1 MEHSALLAPIQAAF
15 LARQART
22 VATRTTD
29 RQKLHAKKRHA
40 KKVLRVEAM
49 RGLEEESLSRYE
61 ADREMVANVLESYY
75 HNPSLTG
82 AIQALQRVLHHRVQY
97 YRRGTSIPVPPS
109 ITSSVFTHIADHL
122 LTHLVLPS
130 LRSKSSVQCI
140 PRVTMRLK
148 DDVRD
153 AGVELRPKPFFAGDL
168 TSAISDP
175 PTPIPVPENL
185 EDWYD
190 VQIDPSAG
198 DFTASDMATSAGMSN
213 YAQIYVRELRLTS
226 EEAKEAL
233 EMYIQA
239 KPGDSPWAVVA
250 MASLSDAIGVD
261 RERRNSMSLVNEGV
275 STEIAG
281 FVDGLILED
290 CGPYGV
296 AGEVGNMGKDMV
308 LSVPQDSESF
318 SFRYAGISRV
328 YNGLERMASDMAS
341 TESRVR
347 ITNFLGIVGQ
357 VLKNHSEE
365 DNVDD
370 DSSTHLVLARM
381 MARTLVVVEIPEWC
395 GDRPEPVLEFL
406 GDIEDAMILA
416 INPDAVNSAFGGFYR
431 RVALRPEV
439 LEAIDNSTE
448 YMIECFVNTRELVK
462 EQAPTDQGVQ
472 DLQNQLQTLYLHETD
487 GFAASFGL
495 TDVRSQLDL
504 ALAQIADPIR
514 TIHGPDNSVIWARG
528 VEEGG
533 AFYRS
538 ANSPGHTV
546 APDHPLNTTTT
557 GTASNPIDPRYPA
570 FVATTLALLVSPT
583 YVAPKRP
590 AMQYQWR
597 VCTVDGCPTGGYLLT
612 PQTRLSANHECK
624 GDTSQLSAFGLLSA
638 NQVFP
643 PASAELTSLGR
654 ELGTLVQVY
663 SFAWVYTK
671 LNANRN
677 RSSEESGW
685 EDYTKRAMVDHLLQ
699 LYNEAGRPSVV
710 FANQAGFSEQ
720 QEIPNATAIRPNFAL
735 PVRSSD
741 RRKLRGEILSRFAP
755 RVLESDLEAAGWK
768 GGDDV
773 VQERVETST
782 GEVVTVYRIH
792 DQPWW
797 FRDANENIYPTV
809 YTIWLIPQCC
819 VLLSTHGFVMGK
831 LLGGADLMLPGVI
844 IPKLGLPPFKPGDAI
859 SINIHDRRRFVSDTP
874 SLCVGVALTSSE
886 DGKSGGMR
894 GKGVKLL
901 HWSGDWLW
909 TAGNKRKAEMPEEL
923 AGTAESTNEDENEEV
938 VEDDREDGTVSAIA
952 INPVTTAEPLS
963 EEGLL
968 GTESRL
974 SQAQV
979 DESLETEVEPTP
991 DDVQGSSS
999 DLTPSDGDA
1008 VLQSAFL
1015 QALKTKLMPLLEDKA
1030 RERELFPMSGSTF
1043 YSAYIQT
1050 SIPPGEKLEIAKTSF
1065 KKLSK
1070 FLKAQEK
1077 RGLLK
1082 VKEVKGEVMLM
1093 GINKLH
1099 PDLTSFQ
1106 PFRQAKASTQTSSAE
1121 SSKAPASLK
1130 SETIRVVLLYKP
1142 HSSGTKEVFSEL
1154 GKDTHILYT
1163 AAEAREV
1170 VQNYV
1175 KEKGLVVESDPRRV
1189 KLDMYLVQLL
1199 RKEEQIADTIGRDEI
1214 GKRFLENMQ
1223 THYELTIPGEDP
1235 SVRKGTP
1242 PSIVI
1247 TVERRGSNKIIT
1259 KVVGMEPY
1267 GIDSEKA
1274 AEDLRSRCGTGT
1286 SVQQTATSTSA
1297 RPSFELLVQGSKVK
1311 EVLDY
1316 LEDRWKVPFIGSGA
1330 TKTSTLVEVIDKLKG
1345 KK

>member
-1 MEHSALLAPIQAAF
+1 MEHSAPLAPIQAAF

-22 VATRTTD
+22 AATRTTD

-40 KKVLRVEAM
+40 KMVLRVEAM

-75 HNPSLTG
+75 HNPSSTD

-109 ITSSVFTHIADHL
+109 ITSCIFTRIADHL

-130 LRSKSSVQCI
+130 SRSKSSVQHI
-140 PRVTMRLK
+140 PRVTLRLK

-153 AGVELRPKPFFAGDL
+153 AGAELRPKPFFAGDL

-175 PTPIPVPENL
+175 PTPIPVPESL

-190 VQIDPSAG
+190 IQIDPSAG
-198 DFTASDMATSAGMSN
+198 DFTAGDMGTSVGMSN
-213 YAQIYVRELRLTS
+213 YAQIYVRELRLTR
-226 EEAKEAL
+226 EEAEEAL

-261 RERRNSMSLVNEGV
+261 RERRNSMRLADEGV
-275 STEIAG
+275 STEVAG

-290 CGPYGV
+290 GGPYGV

-328 YNGLERMASDMAS
+328 YNGLERMAYDMAS

-416 INPDAVNSAFGGFYR
+416 INPDAMNSAFGGFYR

-448 YMIECFVNTRELVK
+448 YMIECLENTRELVK

-514 TIHGPDNSVIWARG
+514 TIHGRVSTFHVFKDVTVEGFQRTIPFFHPLAGSGPRTAREVNIRIWEGVKAYMNNAANGTRNFDTLFLLTLVFGPFVNALPTPDHRFFYIALLFLRRQLMVLRPLHVTAHGEGVVAVFLFGLLGDQRLPEKAERERGQRTAGRTDGTRLKSLQCDDRLFELVGRTFVCRYGPHDENWCLVSPAIDPGCLKHDPAYADQYLQLIALETLRRTLLDLHIRSCLQAGKVSLINSGGSDAVRPMLDGILAKFEEMDLVRDIKARLSEVVSELRQDAAVVKSLRASSRLSKGAPFSRERDLQLNEFSEALDLFAYENGRRRIARHFPCPLKMEPCGQEWVIWARG

-538 ANSPGHTV
+538 ANSLGHTV
-546 APDHPLNTTTT
+546 APDHPRNTTTT

-590 AMQYQWR
+590 AMQYQWG

-624 GDTSQLSAFGLLSA
+624 GGEQRPHVEGSHNLVLFGHDVLDVPRIFPFLQDTSQLSAFGLLSA
-638 NQVFP
+638 SQVFP

-663 SFAWVYTK
+663 PFTWVYTK
-671 LNANRN
+671 LNGNRN

-720 QEIPNATAIRPNFAL
+720 QEIPNATAIRPNFSL
-735 PVRSSD
+735 RTG
-741 RRKLRGEILSRFAP
+741 RKMLSVA
-755 RVLESDLEAAGWK
+755 
-768 GGDDV
+768 DV
-773 VQERVETST
+773 VGNPQSMEWSLRECPRCRDKV
-782 GEVVTVYRIH
+782 
-792 DQPWW
+792 WW
-797 FRDANENIYPTV
+797 
-809 YTIWLIPQCC
+809 
-819 VLLSTHGFVMGK
+819 GK
-831 LLGGADLMLPGVI
+831 
-844 IPKLGLPPFKPGDAI
+844 
-859 SINIHDRRRFVSDTP
+859 
-874 SLCVGVALTSSE
+874 
-886 DGKSGGMR
+886 
-894 GKGVKLL
+894 
-901 HWSGDWLW
+901 
-909 TAGNKRKAEMPEEL
+909 
-923 AGTAESTNEDENEEV
+923 
-938 VEDDREDGTVSAIA
+938 
-952 INPVTTAEPLS
+952 
-963 EEGLL
+963 
-968 GTESRL
+968 
-974 SQAQV
+974 
-979 DESLETEVEPTP
+979 
-991 DDVQGSSS
+991 
-999 DLTPSDGDA
+999 
-1008 VLQSAFL
+1008 
-1015 QALKTKLMPLLEDKA
+1015 
-1030 RERELFPMSGSTF
+1030 
-1043 YSAYIQT
+1043 
-1050 SIPPGEKLEIAKTSF
+1050 
-1065 KKLSK
+1065 K
-1070 FLKAQEK
+1070 F
-1077 RGLLK
+1077 
-1082 VKEVKGEVMLM
+1082 
-1093 GINKLH
+1093 
-1099 PDLTSFQ
+1099 
-1106 PFRQAKASTQTSSAE
+1106 
-1121 SSKAPASLK
+1121 
-1130 SETIRVVLLYKP
+1130 
-1142 HSSGTKEVFSEL
+1142 GTKQ
-1154 GKDTHILYT
+1154 H
-1163 AAEAREV
+1163 
-1170 VQNYV
+1170 QC
-1175 KEKGLVVESDPRRV
+1175 
-1189 KLDMYLVQLL
+1189 
-1199 RKEEQIADTIGRDEI
+1199 
-1214 GKRFLENMQ
+1214 
-1223 THYELTIPGEDP
+1223 
-1235 SVRKGTP
+1235 
-1242 PSIVI
+1242 
-1247 TVERRGSNKIIT
+1247 
-1259 KVVGMEPY
+1259 
-1267 GIDSEKA
+1267 
-1274 AEDLRSRCGTGT
+1274 RCT
-1286 SVQQTATSTSA
+1286 S
-1297 RPSFELLVQGSKVK
+1297 
-1311 EVLDY
+1311 
-1316 LEDRWKVPFIGSGA
+1316 
-1330 TKTSTLVEVIDKLKG
+1330 TKTSTKELVVTRDIWRLSPAVRHELYRIWINPADPLRPKMKG
-1345 KK
+1345 KAPFGVLGFQVPT